1 MKKAL
6 IFTALCTLAAGCSRL
21 EEVGKTPDFKP
32 ALQGNEHFA
41 MSRIGIPETAE
52 REMPFEGSSLWRN
65 GRKSLLGNQRAQKPG
80 DIVTVVIEIDDRA
93 EISNS
98 SNRSRSGSES
108 LAVPQL
114 LGIPQR
120 INQKLPEG
128 ASLDNA
134 VSTNSSS
141 ASSGDGSVSRN
152 EKLTLRVAATV
163 VEVLQNGVLS
173 VQG

>member
-1 MKKAL
+1 MTRSA
-6 IFTALCTLAAGCSRL
+6 
-21 EEVGKTPDFKP
+21 
-32 ALQGNEHFA
+32 
-41 MSRIGIPETAE
+41 IPETAE
-52 REMPFEGSSLWRN
+52 RQSPYVQASLWRD

-98 SNRSRSGSES
+98 TDRSRSGSES
-108 LAVPQL
+108 LAIPQL

-120 INQKLPEG
+120 INPKLPDG

-152 EKLTLRVAATV
+152 EKLTLRIAATV
-163 VEVLQNGVLS
+163 VDVMQNVALSIPGTQEVRVNYERREL
-173 VQG
+173 